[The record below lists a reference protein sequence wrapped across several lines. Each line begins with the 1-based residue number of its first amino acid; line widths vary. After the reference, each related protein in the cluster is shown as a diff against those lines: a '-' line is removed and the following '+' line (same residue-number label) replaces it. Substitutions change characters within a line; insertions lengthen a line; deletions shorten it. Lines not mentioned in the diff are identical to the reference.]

1 MHRLLTL
8 LLLVSPVMAEETGG
22 DVKKGEGM
30 LGLLPNGSQ
39 LKGVMI
45 PRYDENRKLVGVM
58 RSKVMTLVNP
68 GQMAGK
74 DVTVELFNA
83 DQTPRGRIDLVNVNF
98 FEEKES
104 AGKKKRS
111 VTKQL
116 LVADEAVRI
125 NVDGMTTTGTGL
137 HYDFLHGKGFL
148 HGPGTTILPANFET
162 TMKSKPTSLRATAA
176 VGLALV
182 TQPLA
187 AAPQPAAEEKPEVAS
202 ASSQATVA
210 EADKAARSD
219 LREVLKKSEDATRAA
234 TEFLDQQDLLADQT
248 AANPVPASVPKPLDI
263 TPAKTDST
271 IDFDGGF
278 YFDMEAGQGTFLKN
292 VRASTPDFDL
302 SGADE
307 VKLFFSKKAEKP
319 PVVTETEKPAD
330 KPKKAFADFSGN
342 VGDIERVVANGA
354 ILIKQK
360 NPKPGDAPVHASG
373 AIFSYNIKTEEIV
386 ITGGFPWF
394 KQGDLYMRAT
404 EANAVFRYNPKTGK
418 GTTEGKWGAGGPLEK
433 IKK

>member
-1 MHRLLTL
+1 MLRLLTL
-8 LLLVSPVMAEETGG
+8 LVLVSPVMAEEADG
-22 DVKKGEGM
+22 DAKKGEGM
-30 LGLLPNGSQ
+30 LGLLPDGSQ

-58 RSKVMTLVNP
+58 KSKVMTLVNS

-74 DVTVELFNA
+74 DVTVEFFNP

-98 FEEKES
+98 FEEKE
-104 AGKKKRS
+104 ATEKKKPL

-116 LVADEAVRI
+116 LVAEESVKI
-125 NVDGMTTTGTGL
+125 NVDGMTTIGTGL
-137 HYDFLHGKGFL
+137 HFDFLHGKGFL
-148 HGPGTTILPANFET
+148 HGPGTTTLPENFETT

-176 VGLALV
+176 VGLALA

-187 AAPQPAAEEKPEVAS
+187 AAAPPPASAETTEVAGASVS
-202 ASSQATVA
+202 AETN
-210 EADKAARSD
+210 KAARAE

-234 TEFLDQQDLLADQT
+234 TEFLDQQDLLASKDAENPT
-248 AANPVPASVPKPLDI
+248 PAAVPKPLEI

-278 YFDMEAGQGTFLKN
+278 YFDMQAGEGTFLKN

-307 VKLFFSKKAEKP
+307 VKLFFGKKAEKP
-319 PVVTETEKPAD
+319 PVSTDAD

-360 NPKPGDAPVHASG
+360 NPKPGDAPVQASG
-373 AIFSYNIKTEEIV
+373 AIFSYNVKTEEIV

-404 EANAVFRYNPKTGK
+404 EANAIFRYNPKSGK

>member
-1 MHRLLTL
+1 MLRFLTL
-8 LLLVSPVMAEETGG
+8 LALVSPVMAEGADG
-22 DVKKGEGM
+22 DAKKGEGM
-30 LGLLPNGSQ
+30 LGLLPDGSQ

-58 RSKVMTLVNP
+58 KSKVMTLVNS

-74 DVTVELFNA
+74 DVTVEFFNP
-83 DQTPRGRIDLVNVNF
+83 DQTPRGRIDLVRVNF
-98 FEEKES
+98 FEEKE
-104 AGKKKRS
+104 ATEKKKPL

-116 LVADEAVRI
+116 LVADESVKI
-125 NVDGMTTTGTGL
+125 NVDGMTTVGTGL
-137 HYDFLHGKGFL
+137 RFDFLHGKGFL

-187 AAPQPAAEEKPEVAS
+187 AAPPEPAPAETTEVAAAPSGAPAAAETNKS
-202 ASSQATVA
+202 ARA
-210 EADKAARSD
+210 E

-234 TEFLDQQDLLADQT
+234 TEFLDQQDLLASKD
-248 AANPVPASVPKPLDI
+248 AANPTPATVPKPLEI
-263 TPAKTDST
+263 TQAKTDST

-278 YFDMEAGQGTFLKN
+278 YFDMQAGEGIFLKN

-307 VKLFFSKKAEKP
+307 VKLFFGKKAEKP
-319 PVVTETEKPAD
+319 PVAATAD

-354 ILIKQK
+354 ILVKQK
-360 NPKPGDAPVHASG
+360 NPKPGDAPMQASG

-404 EANAVFRYNPKTGK
+404 EANAIFRYNPKTGK